1 MKKFGFLILPFCFL
15 SCAGKPPFLEYT
27 IAKTALKSARKV
39 NAEKN
44 TGSYWYKALDYY
56 QKGQMRFRERDY
68 KSAEKL
74 FNESVKWAEKAENI
88 SRFKMSKGEGI

>member
-1 MKKFGFLILPFCFL
+1 MKALWILVFSFCL
-15 SCAGKPPFLEYT
+15 LACAGRPPFLEYT

-44 TGSYWYKALDYY
+44 TGAYWYRARDYY
-56 QKGQMRFRERDY
+56 QQGRRSFRERDY
-68 KSAEKL
+68 KSAERF
-74 FNESVKWAEKAENI
+74 FNESIKWAEKAENF